1 MQYEK
6 QPIKPKLEKQMG
18 KFITTRRFLN
28 KSIKRYIILIL
39 FLQLFCS
46 SCQKEYEYNTAY
58 IYKTQFVHIGRGFYK
73 LKIYYSFEYHDSIF
87 TNYCNTPGLYEITA
101 RKRFREEDSVFV
113 KYPVGKPE
121 KSELANYIVKRKK
134 QITQ

>member
-18 KFITTRRFLN
+18 KFIPTKRFLN

-58 IYKTQFVHIGRGFYK
+58 IYKTQFVHIGSGFYK